1 MNGRF
6 ISGMGRIAGVS
17 AAEIRDR
24 LLRAAA
30 DVFAARGYEGTRV
43 ADIAAAAGVSNGA
56 LYSHFRSKAELLA
69 EAVRKHGP
77 RGLADVVRADPD
89 QPIADLLLAAG
100 RLLPKRGDAAGAL
113 IVEALVAAR
122 RDPEVARVLRAHLAE
137 RADWVSDLVGA
148 GQLAGEL
155 DAAIAPAALAHF
167 CLLLAM
173 GAALIPSDLHGVD
186 ADGWDRLLR
195 RVVAALAVPR
205 TVEAAAAV
213 RRTEEA
219 RSG

>member
-17 AAEIRDR
+17 TAEIRDR

-43 ADIAAAAGVSNGA
+43 ADIAATAGVSNGA
-56 LYSHFRSKAELLA
+56 LYSHFGSKAELLA

-77 RGLADVVRADPD
+77 TGLADVVRADPD
-89 QPIADLLLAAG
+89 KPIADLLLAAG
-100 RLLPKRGDAAGAL
+100 RRLPQRGDAAGAL

-137 RADWVSDLVGA
+137 RADWVADLIGG
-148 GQLAGEL
+148 GQLAGEV
-155 DAAIAPAALAHF
+155 DPAVSPAAVSHF

-173 GAALIPSDLHGVD
+173 GSELVPADLHGVD
-186 ADGWDRLLR
+186 PGDWEALLR
-195 RVVAALAVPR
+195 RVVAALAVP
-205 TVEAAAAV
+205 TGTESGS
-213 RRTEEA
+213 TEEA